1 MQIKI
6 IFDDKEVGA
15 MVNKM
20 NRQPYN
26 KLKIYEAGQKI
37 MKAYDVF
44 NKSQQPQKSEGQ
56 TDIYDMLKMFGGKI
70 ID

>member
-20 NRQPYN
+20 NYQPYN
-26 KLKIYEAGQKI
+26 KIKIYEAGQKI

-44 NKSQQPQKSEGQ
+44 NKSQPNKPNGQ

-70 ID
+70 IN